1 MKALALLLAAVFLIA
16 AILYATGHG
25 YPSGIH
31 TKHAI
36 LAFVLAVLALVWF
49 RFQSSPASSSR

>member
-1 MKALALLLAAVFLIA
+1 LLAAVFLIA

-25 YPSGIH
+25 YPAGVH
-31 TKHAI
+31 EKHAI

-49 RFQSSPASSSR
+49 RFQSTPASTSR

>member
-1 MKALALLLAAVFLIA
+1 LLAALFLIA

-25 YPSGIH
+25 YPSGVH

-36 LAFVLAVLALVWF
+36 VAFVLAVLALVWF
-49 RFQSSPASSSR
+49 RFQSAPAGSSR

>member
-1 MKALALLLAAVFLIA
+1 MKALALLLAALCLIA

-25 YPSGIH
+25 YPAGVH

-36 LAFVLAVLALVWF
+36 LAFILAVLSLVWF
-49 RFQSSPASSSR
+49 RFQSTPA